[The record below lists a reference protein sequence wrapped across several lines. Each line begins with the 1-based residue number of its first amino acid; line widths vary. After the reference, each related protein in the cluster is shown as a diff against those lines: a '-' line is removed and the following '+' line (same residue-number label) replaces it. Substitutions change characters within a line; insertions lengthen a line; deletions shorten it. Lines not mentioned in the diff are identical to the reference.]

1 MCKAEIV
8 HRWKEDLSAGL
19 VDLLHASHCLCVWG
33 GHMALVCTSHSDLLL
48 WKASGIESKHHL
60 RARRY
65 TVSGNV
71 ARGCN
76 DLEKPTEVAI
86 ALDLY

>member
-1 MCKAEIV
+1 
-8 HRWKEDLSAGL
+8 
-19 VDLLHASHCLCVWG
+19 
-33 GHMALVCTSHSDLLL
+33 MALVCTSHSDLLL

-76 DLEKPTEVAI
+76 DLEKPTQVAI
-86 ALDLY
+86 VLDLY